1 MEVENDEGE
10 VSDYGESLMHQTA
23 QRRERRRKVR
33 TNVASAEHDGA
44 AYEEGNWHF
53 IADQIEVTSAGWARE
68 CRIGGGTK
76 PILSP
81 DFPGDPQA
89 SKCFDLET
97 ICV

>member
-1 MEVENDEGE
+1 MR
-10 VSDYGESLMHQTA
+10 L
-23 QRRERRRKVR
+23 
-33 TNVASAEHDGA
+33 
-44 AYEEGNWHF
+44 NWHF
-53 IADQIEVTSAGWARE
+53 IADQIEVTSARWARE

-81 DFPGDPQA
+81 DFPKDPQA